1 MIRFLLTG
9 AWVCVVTV
17 ASSYFALQW
26 KLGPGSEARAGSPLA
41 GVSLEK
47 TRAISVPMIA
57 DGMIQGYVVA
67 QFAVTVDSEKG
78 GRLPVPTQAFVID
91 EAFRAIYSDSTFD
104 FRNLARYDLAALT
117 RSIAAKVNAR
127 LADEVVREILVEE
140 FNFVPKSEIPS

>member
-9 AWVCVVTV
+9 AWVCAVTV

-26 KLGPGSEARAGSPLA
+26 KLGSGPEAGGSPLA

-57 DGMIQGYVVA
+57 DGRIQGYVVA

-91 EAFRAIYSDSTFD
+91 EAFRAIYSDPTFD

-140 FNFVPKSEIPS
+140 FNFVPKSEVPS